1 MRLTN
6 LTRANEIGA
15 NSYLLDF
22 DGDGRVV
29 LDAGMHPRLDGL
41 DALPDFSL
49 LPVDSVDAIFVS
61 HAHHDHTGGLPV
73 ITREQP
79 RARVFMSEGTFHLAD
94 PLLHNSIEIMLK
106 QRMDKNIVEYPLFTH
121 KELSTQVTR
130 WQPCTLRRPCGL
142 DGYPLSASNTT
153 PLSFTFHD
161 AGHILGSVGIEF
173 NHRGHRVFYTG
184 DVNFADQTLM
194 QAAAFPREKIDTLI
208 IETTRGAQATPPDFT
223 RENVINRLAES
234 ILDIFDQGGA
244 VLIPVFALGK
254 TQEALTILHLL
265 QKQGRLPRTPIFIGG
280 LGRSFTQIYDKLSH
294 VTPRAFPNL
303 QLLSQM
309 QPEIM
314 DGRRARESRPK
325 KGNIYL
331 ISSGM
336 MTEKTLSNLF
346 AQHFLSQRHY
356 GIFFIGYCDPDSPA
370 GRLRAAKPGEK
381 VVINPMAGEQEV
393 KCKLDYFD
401 LTAHAKREDLL
412 SYILEVNPRTCVLV
426 HGDTPALEW
435 FQHEL
440 QNRRPDMRVIIPA
453 PGQEISL

>member
-49 LPVDSVDAIFVS
+49 LPVDSIDAIFVS

-79 RARVFMSEGTFHLAD
+79 RARVFMSEATYHLAD

-106 QRMDKNIVEYPLFTH
+106 QRMEKNIVEYPLFTH
-121 KELSTQVTR
+121 KELGQQVSR
-130 WQPCTLRRPCGL
+130 WQPCTLRRACGL
-142 DGYPLSASNTT
+142 DGYPDTHNA
-153 PLSFTFHD
+153 PLTFTFHD

-173 NHRGHRVFYTG
+173 NHRGHKVLYTG
-184 DVNFADQTLM
+184 DVNFSDQTLM
-194 QAAAFPREKIDTLI
+194 QAATFPREKVDTLI
-208 IETTRGAQATPPDFT
+208 IETTRGANPTPANFT
-223 RENVINRLAES
+223 RENVIARLEAA
-234 ILDIFDQGGA
+234 ILETFDRGGA

-254 TQEALTILHLL
+254 TQEALAILHFL
-265 QKQGRLPRTPIFIGG
+265 QQQGRIPRTPIYIGG
-280 LGRSFTQIYDKLSH
+280 LGRTFSQIYDKLARN
-294 VTPRAFPNL
+294 VPRAHPGL
-303 QLLSQM
+303 QLLSQIR
-309 QPEIM
+309 PEIM

-325 KGNIYL
+325 KGHIYL

-346 AQHFLSQRHY
+346 AQHFLPQQHY
-356 GIFFIGYCDPDSPA
+356 SILFIGYSDPESPA
-370 GRLRAAKPGEK
+370 GRLRATPRGEN
-381 VVINPMAGEQEV
+381 VVINPLAGEQTV
-393 KCKLDYFD
+393 KCHVDYFD

-426 HGDTPALEW
+426 HGDPEALDW
-435 FQHEL
+435 FKHEL
-440 QNRRPDMRVIIPA
+440 QNFRPDMRVIIPE
-453 PGQEISL
+453 PGKEIEL